1 MSNILIS
8 ADPSFTRTGLCIIN
22 LDKKEI
28 YFETASCKIG
38 EKQFVNV
45 VHAAQN
51 IIKQL
56 HTIFDKYAPDGDYDF
71 IHESPL
77 PCSSM
82 SAALYSLDSLLFNEF
97 ESHII
102 ATYNPATLRSR
113 IHQHKYDKNDSVELA
128 TKYIKNLTDSGY
140 IILST
145 LGTKK
150 KIPHDNAEAFLYAH
164 LYLHD
169 NGHPDFQ
176 FSNEEEIR
184 NYKARMKEL
193 KRREKM
199 LLKNDEFKDKI

>member
-22 LDKKEI
+22 LEKKEI

-128 TKYIKNLTDSGY
+128 TKYLKKLTDSGY

-150 KIPHDNAEAFLYAH
+150 KIPHDCCEAFLYAH
-164 LYLHD
+164 LFLKD
-169 NGHPDFQ
+169 NGHSDFQ
-176 FSNEEEIR
+176 FDNADEVTAFKLR
-184 NYKARMKEL
+184 QKEL
-193 KRREKM
+193 KRREK
-199 LLKNDEFKDKI
+199 LLISGKEP